1 MNSVNLQGHLA
12 ADPRTVVFESGA
24 SLTRMRL
31 AVRRPRA
38 TTGEGAGPDF
48 FDLQAWG
55 TLGRA
60 AAEHLR
66 SGSAIAVSGRLRQH
80 ASSPDQGE
88 ARERVY
94 VVADWIDF
102 PPSTPRAIPTR
113 AGVPASEPVA
123 A

>member
-24 SLTRMRL
+24 SLTRIRL
-31 AVRRPRA
+31 AVRRPRTSA
-38 TTGEGAGPDF
+38 GDDAGPDF
-48 FDLQAWG
+48 FDVQAWG

-60 AAEHLR
+60 AAEHLQ
-66 SGSAIAVSGRLRQH
+66 SGSALAVSGRLRQH
-80 ASSPDQGE
+80 ATSPDEGE
-88 ARERVY
+88 PRERVY

-102 PPSTPRAIPTR
+102 PPATPRATARPVSAPT
-113 AGVPASEPVA
+113 SEPVA